1 MVTTISLSSIALA
14 ILAVLIA
21 FLIGSIPT
29 AYIVGRFRKGVDIRT
44 IGSHNAG
51 TMNVVYQVGFFWG
64 LLVLFIDIVKGVL
77 AVFIATQLHPSI
89 VVHLIAGVF
98 AVLGHAFPPY
108 LKFRGGK
115 GGATCI
121 GVLVY
126 LLPWAAPVYLGMF
139 LLMLLI
145 TRYATLSYSVAFICF
160 PFVAWLVYHEPALI
174 IYSIVIP
181 LLPGLM
187 YIPRLVEMRNSAGS
201 WKKVFFRKS
210 YKERY

>member
-1 MVTTISLSSIALA
+1 MSLSTIAVSV
-14 ILAVLIA
+14 LAVIIA
-21 FLIGSIPT
+21 FLIGSSPT
-29 AYIVGRFRKGVDIRT
+29 AYIVGRLRKGVDIRT
-44 IGSHNAG
+44 VGSRNAG

-64 LLVLFIDIVKGVL
+64 LLVLFVDIVKGVL
-77 AVFIATQLHPSI
+77 AVFVAVQLHSSP
-89 VVHLIAGVF
+89 VVHLVAGLF

-126 LLPWAAPVYLGMF
+126 LLPWATPIYLGMF

-145 TRYATLSYSVAFICF
+145 TRYATLSYSIAFVCF
-160 PFVAWLVYHEPALI
+160 PFVAWLVYHDTTLI

-181 LLPGLM
+181 LVPGLM
-187 YIPRLVEMRNSAGS
+187 YIPRLTEMRTSAGS
-201 WKKVFFRKS
+201 WKKVFLRKS

>member
-1 MVTTISLSSIALA
+1 MSLSTIAVSV
-14 ILAVLIA
+14 LAVVIA

-29 AYIVGRFRKGVDIRT
+29 AYIVGRLRKGVDIRT
-44 IGSHNAG
+44 VGSRNAG

-64 LLVLFIDIVKGVL
+64 LLVLFVDIVKGVL
-77 AVFIATQLHPSI
+77 AVFVAVQLHPSP
-89 VVHLIAGVF
+89 VVHLIAGLF

-121 GVLVY
+121 GVLIY
-126 LLPWAAPVYLGMF
+126 LLPWAAPVYLGIF
-139 LLMLLI
+139 LLMLLV

-160 PFVAWLVYHEPALI
+160 PFIAWLVYHDTTLI
-174 IYSIVIP
+174 IYSVVIP
-181 LLPGLM
+181 LVPGLM
-187 YIPRLVEMRNSAGS
+187 YIPRLIEMRTSAGS
-201 WKKVFFRKS
+201 WKKVFLRKS

>member
-1 MVTTISLSSIALA
+1 MSLSAIVFS

-21 FLIGSIPT
+21 FFIGSIPT

-51 TMNVVYQVGFFWG
+51 TMNVVYNVGFFWG
-64 LLVLFIDIVKGVL
+64 LLVLFIDIIKGVL
-77 AVFIATQLHPSI
+77 AVFIAVQLSPSV
-89 VVHLIAGVF
+89 VVHLIAGIF

-126 LLPWAAPVYLGMF
+126 LLPWATPIYLGIF
-139 LLMLLI
+139 LLMLLT

-160 PFVAWLVYHEPALI
+160 PFVAWLVYHDTTLI

-187 YIPRLVEMRNSAGS
+187 YIPRLMEMHSSAGS
-201 WKKVFFRKS
+201 WKKVFLRKS